1 MSMTKFCI
9 KAMCKYSCKKSCCAF
24 SAYQS
29 FNFLVLV
36 LWKCASSIAAVPV
49 AKQSLFP
56 HLTFRRNSWIVSRF
70 WKGRLSFF
78 LKFSII
84 ISTIV
89 EAERGE
95 NPFPNP
101 LCARRGEKGGGW
113 CGRAGFVTLWL
124 IYQNQPRHTT
134 FPLRYHSRTVPQ
146 YQCTTLIDSPEPGQC
161 YTRTI
166 PPTTLP
172 LSVPHSTAP
181 FQIYRP
187 TI

>member
-1 MSMTKFCI
+1 MSMTKFCMEGCI
-9 KAMCKYSCKKSCCAF
+9 SMCKYSCKKSCCAF

-134 FPLRYHSRTVPQ
+134 LPQQNNSTIAVPKYNTTKVQHYHSTKVKQ
-146 YQCTTLIDSPEPGQC
+146 YHSTKVHQYHSTTLFDLPEP
-161 YTRTI
+161 
-166 PPTTLP
+166 
-172 LSVPHSTAP
+172 AP
-181 FQIYRP
+181 
-187 TI
+187 